1 MLTCLCFDNIL
12 DKEYLILEE
21 EDLAFSPPSNQPL
34 WHINISHTLDILK
47 GKGIMKIVSLLLI
60 VIFLVSGCGI
70 PLVGPTDISDIK
82 GKSQKYDG
90 EQVSIKGKVVETV
103 RIPLISK
110 GMFRVD
116 DGTGRIWV
124 VSQERMPFRGDK
136 VKVKGRVNSGFK
148 IAGKTYGTVII
159 EGEDK

>member
-1 MLTCLCFDNIL
+1 MRI
-12 DKEYLILEE
+12 
-21 EDLAFSPPSNQPL
+21 
-34 WHINISHTLDILK
+34 
-47 GKGIMKIVSLLLI
+47 GSLLFV

-70 PLVGPTDISDIK
+70 LFGPTDIYDIK
-82 GKSQKYDG
+82 IKSQKYDG

-110 GMFRVD
+110 GLFRVD
-116 DGTGRIWV
+116 DGTDRIWV
-124 VSQERMPFRGDK
+124 VSQERMPSRGDK

>member
-1 MLTCLCFDNIL
+1 
-12 DKEYLILEE
+12 
-21 EDLAFSPPSNQPL
+21 
-34 WHINISHTLDILK
+34 
-47 GKGIMKIVSLLLI
+47 MKIVSLLFI
-60 VIFLVSGCGI
+60 VIFLMSGCGI
-70 PLVGPTDISDIK
+70 PFVGPTDISDIK

-90 EQVSIKGKVVETV
+90 NQVSIKGKVVEVV

-110 GMFRVD
+110 GLFRVD

-136 VKVKGRVNSGFK
+136 VKVKGRVNSGYK